1 MIYGTGS
8 PAKEDE
14 VQDDVMQL
22 ITILNVSGV
31 QFKVIVVYFACI
43 MIVTGLLI
51 KMIFKYMMKY

>member
-8 PAKEDE
+8 PSPEDE
-14 VQDDVMQL
+14 VHDDVMQL
-22 ITILNVSGV
+22 ITILNVSGA
-31 QFKVIVVYFACI
+31 QFKVIIVYFACI

>member
-8 PAKEDE
+8 PSPEDE
-14 VQDDVMQL
+14 VHDDVMQL

>member
-8 PAKEDE
+8 PSQEDE
-14 VQDDVMQL
+14 GQNDVMQL
-22 ITILNVSGV
+22 ITILNVSGT
-31 QFKVIVVYFACI
+31 QFKVIVIYFACI